1 MRSLAVAL
9 VLLWAAPAAA
19 LPELGGRGPYPVGLT
34 NLVFTKASETTGEPR
49 RLDTAVWYPAVE
61 DTGTPE
67 WDVARDAEV
76 RRGRWPLVVFSHGA
90 CGFPGQS
97 PFYTAGL
104 ASWGFVVAAP
114 PHPGNTTAEIAHCF
128 EPAAFA
134 DSYANRPADVRF
146 VIDAIAAES
155 RRRGSPFL
163 RRVNRR
169 RVGVSGHSFGGQ
181 TTLRVAAEE
190 PRIRGAVAL
199 APASMRPDAASIR
212 TPTMI
217 LAGERDSIT
226 PYDTAARGAYAL
238 LEGPRFLVQI
248 RNTGHC
254 GFAILCAPLFCG
266 AGCEPEA
273 LPLDQ
278 AHALT
283 LRYAV
288 PFFLRYVGG
297 RHRFARALLPDAAPG
312 DVVVEEAHPRGG
324 PR

>member
-1 MRSLAVAL
+1 VLGTLTFQYQDHTIDLTPHWKRIAFLDATRAAVPDASIVGDRAKLLAYLDQKKIPAKPDAPLGKLQQAL
-9 VLLWAAPAAA
+9 FEAAVEPTLIQPTFITDYPTEIRTLYLDVPREA
-19 LPELGGRGPYPVGLT
+19 LGPE
-34 NLVFTKASETTGEPR
+34 ASEM
-49 RLDTAVWYPAVE
+49 LDH
-61 DTGTPE
+61 
-67 WDVARDAEV
+67 V
-76 RRGRWPLVVFSHGA
+76 RREVVG
-90 CGFPGQS
+90 P
-97 PFYTAGL
+97 
-104 ASWGFVVAAP
+104 
-114 PHPGNTTAEIAHCF
+114 
-128 EPAAFA
+128 
-134 DSYANRPADVRF
+134 
-146 VIDAIAAES
+146 
-155 RRRGSPFL
+155 
-163 RRVNRR
+163 
-169 RVGVSGHSFGGQ
+169 
-181 TTLRVAAEE
+181 
-190 PRIRGAVAL
+190 
-199 APASMRPDAASIR
+199 
-212 TPTMI
+212 
-217 LAGERDSIT
+217 T

-278 AHALT
+278 AHALA